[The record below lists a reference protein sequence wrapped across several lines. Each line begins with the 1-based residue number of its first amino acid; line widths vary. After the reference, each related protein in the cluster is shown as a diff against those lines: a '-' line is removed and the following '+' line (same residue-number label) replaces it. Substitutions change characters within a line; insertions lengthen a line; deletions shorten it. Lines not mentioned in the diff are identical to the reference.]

1 MALGTFVLFVLPLLS
16 QAVVVW
22 VHSALYRHHNS
33 LVSYAN
39 FACDL
44 NHQLAGTKIAS
55 FMVEDRLDC
64 TFKCIGKDN
73 CFSFNLAVHPDS
85 EGFYM
90 CDLLAA
96 DKYRASSNEFQSNAG
111 FHHCS
116 PWVNNTVLFCVFLTS
131 CYLFSRTVIDGII
144 STSFP

>member
-1 MALGTFVLFVLPLLS
+1 MALGTFLFLVLPLLS

-39 FACDL
+39 FTCDL
-44 NHQLAGTKIAS
+44 NHQLAGKKIAS
-55 FMVEDRLDC
+55 FMVEDQLDC
-64 TFKCIGKDN
+64 TFKCIGKDY

-90 CDLLAA
+90 CDLLAT
-96 DKYRASSNEFQSNAG
+96 DKYRASSNEFQPNAG
-111 FHHCS
+111 FQHCS
-116 PWVNNTVLFCVFLTS
+116 PWVNNTVLSCFLS
-131 CYLFSRTVIDGII
+131 DSMLLVCSN
-144 STSFP
+144 SNSFP